1 MGYQLSEEQIR
12 EEATKRVKAKKA
24 FWSSFG
30 VWATVNIVLI
40 IIWSLTDYGGYPWF
54 LWPLCIWGFFVLIHF
69 LQVYVFKQK
78 IEVSEIEKEAE
89 NIRREQR

>member
-12 EEATKRVKAKKA
+12 EEATRRVKAKKK
-24 FWSSFG
+24 FWSDFG
-30 VWATVNIVLI
+30 AWATVNIVLI
-40 IIWSLTDYGGYPWF
+40 IIWALTDYGGYPWF

-69 LQVYVFKQK
+69 LQIYIFKQK

-89 NIRREQR
+89 NIRRGQR